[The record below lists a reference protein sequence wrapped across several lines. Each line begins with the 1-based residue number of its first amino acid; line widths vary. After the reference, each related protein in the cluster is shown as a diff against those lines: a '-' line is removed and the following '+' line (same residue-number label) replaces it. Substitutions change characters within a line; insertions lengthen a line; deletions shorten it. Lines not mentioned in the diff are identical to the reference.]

1 MSDYHNETLTAV
13 LCEDHWQIDSER
25 RSYITFKAD
34 GSGQIVLRRDM
45 PIAICAEIEWRPVNP
60 KSFDDVN
67 LDIDNGADGGPSSSV
82 VAEFEIEITLTK
94 RRPASWG
101 PKVERLR
108 INEHQLTE
116 DAFVPK
122 AYRVTLE
129 RGEFRSRE
137 DLSRFPASEMPVWA
151 ERFALRLLFDKSP
164 YPPRQEWKQPEGM
177 PDANKVWEWKEFCG
191 RRFPR
196 A

>member
-1 MSDYHNETLTAV
+1 MSDRLNETLAAV

-34 GSGQIVLRRDM
+34 GSGQLVLRRDM
-45 PIAICAEIEWRPVNP
+45 PIAICAEIEWRPVKP
-60 KSFDDVN
+60 ESFDEAN
-67 LDIDNGADGGPSSSV
+67 LDLDGGADGGSPSA
-82 VAEFEIEITLTK
+82 VAEFEVEITLTK

-101 PKVERLR
+101 PKVESLR

-116 DAFVPK
+116 AAFAPK
-122 AYRVTLE
+122 TYRVTLE

-137 DLSRFPASEMPVWA
+137 DLSRFGAFEMPGWA
-151 ERFALRLLFDKSP
+151 ERFALRLRFDKSP
-164 YPPRQEWKQPEGM
+164 YPPRQEWRQPEGM
-177 PDANKVWEWKEFCG
+177 PDANRVWEWKEFCG

>member
-1 MSDYHNETLTAV
+1 MTYP
-13 LCEDHWQIDSER
+13 
-25 RSYITFKAD
+25 K
-34 GSGQIVLRRDM
+34 VLRRDM
-45 PIAICAEIEWRPVNP
+45 PIAICAEIEWRAVNP

-67 LDIDNGADGGPSSSV
+67 LDIDNGADGGTSSSV
-82 VAEFEIEITLTK
+82 AAEFEIEITLTK

-122 AYRVTLE
+122 TYRVTLE

-137 DLSRFPASEMPVWA
+137 DLSRLSASEMPLWA
-151 ERFALRLLFDKSP
+151 DRFALRLLFDKSP